1 MMKSG
6 ILVRSLA
13 VVIVLALAAGVGVLF
28 YQYRQNEQT
37 EQARTDAVS
46 AASAQ
51 ATSMLAY
58 DFDNVDQQL
67 GSAADGL
74 TGDFRDEYTK
84 LVTDVIAPSAKEKS
98 LTVQVT
104 VQGTAVVSADPDEAT
119 ILLFLNQITTSTD
132 VPDAASSGS
141 RVRMTMEKVD
151 GRWLASELA
160 PI

>member
-1 MMKSG
+1 MKSG